1 MEILETN
8 ETFVSAVVFTF
19 QRFYEASRNGQILSP
34 SNSHSFS
41 KASTLTW
48 KKFRSSVAFDIQNI
62 RGRRSDESLRT
73 LGVLI
78 SPSCSAEL
86 DTLT

>member
-1 MEILETN
+1 MEIFEIN
-8 ETFVSAVVFTF
+8 ESFASALVITF
-19 QRFYEASRNGQILSP
+19 QRFYDGLCNGHVISP

-62 RGRRSDESLRT
+62 RGRRSADSLRT
-73 LGVLI
+73 LGVLS
-78 SPSCSAEL
+78 SPSGSVEL
-86 DTLT
+86 DTLM

>member
-1 MEILETN
+1 MEIFEIN
-8 ETFVSAVVFTF
+8 ETFVSTLVFAF
-19 QRFYEASRNGQILSP
+19 QRFYEGSGSGRNVSP

-41 KASTLTW
+41 KASTFTW

-78 SPSCSAEL
+78 SPSCSVGL